1 MILFELKREPEGGA
15 GDAKKFY
22 CPLKILC
29 SPGSEATD
37 YFLSI
42 LKIRAYD
49 INITINVKG
58 VTAWF
63 RISHSHK
70 IRFNT
75 KYSLYKSLIVPVLL
89 YGCDTWT
96 LLTEAE
102 RRIRAFESKC
112 SRKLLQISYKEHR
125 TKDLSTKQDSHTRRT
140 P

>member
-96 LLTEAE
+96 HRSGKENQDIREQVLEEAAPDL
-102 RRIRAFESKC
+102 I
-112 SRKLLQISYKEHR
+112 QR
-125 TKDLSTKQDSHTRRT
+125 T
-140 P
+140 